1 MKNYA
6 RIKAYQTNAVVYAE
20 NVESSYLNIDFDGME
35 WETEKEYNEW
45 ANDVLAPFKGCVN
58 FDEVLEYL
66 RIHLDAFICP
76 IPLF

>member
-35 WETEKEYNEW
+35 WETEKDFNEW
-45 ANDVLAPFKGCVN
+45 ANDVLAPFNGCVN